1 MGRFWVWH
9 YYRMTRRAI
18 ALGLLAA
25 VLAAPGLSVSAGP
38 AWMRVAE
45 VRPGMRGIG
54 RTVVQGTAVESFDV
68 QILEV
73 VPGAGPAGDLI
84 LVRVSGPLIARTG
97 GIAAGM
103 SGSPVYV
110 NGRLVGAIAFGWAF
124 ADHSLGLVTPIET
137 MLRALPPARG
147 ERRVLS
153 VPAYAGGRRIDGV
166 AVLSTVA
173 GARAAD
179 AAAPNVAA
187 MLPLARPLLISGI
200 GSRAADL
207 LGAELGQFGVT
218 PVQGATGG
226 STNARPDLVPGSAVG
241 VQLIRGDLN
250 AVAIGTLT
258 YRDGDTILAFGH
270 PFLNRGKTR
279 YLLTAATIQGVVP
292 SASFPF
298 KIGSAGAPVGIIS
311 EDRRAGI
318 GGRIGLLPPMLGVRT
333 KVTDEDRGRTVTMTT
348 QVLRDTQLGPLLTL
362 VSALEAVDRAL
373 DRVGEGTARVRIVL
387 RARGLDAP
395 LVRENVFY
403 HARDIGS
410 AAMLELP
417 EALRLLFANEF
428 VQTGPVDV
436 AIEVDVQQR
445 RQTAAVIEGELDRQ
459 RVRRGENVTVRVT
472 LRPFQGP
479 PVTRLVELVVP
490 DGFPTGPATVLIRA
504 GGRPMPEQG
513 LPALL
518 TQEPVETPATSAAEQ
533 LSAFSER
540 DRNTD
545 LVVELVPGAARFPD
559 GSGVTIRNA
568 RVRTPTPWVIRGR
581 VQLSLGVD
589 PR

>member
-1 MGRFWVWH
+1 M
-9 YYRMTRRAI
+9 
-18 ALGLLAA
+18 
-25 VLAAPGLSVSAGP
+25 AGP

-45 VRPGMRGIG
+45 VRSGMRGTA

-84 LVRVSGPLIARTG
+84 LVRVSGPLIERTG

-110 NGRLVGAIAFGWAF
+110 NGRLVGAIGFGWAF

-137 MLRALPPARG
+137 MLGALPPARS
-147 ERRVLS
+147 ERGALS
-153 VPAYAGGRRIDGV
+153 TPVQVGRRRFDRVVIV
-166 AVLSTVA
+166 STLA
-173 GARAAD
+173 EARAAE

-187 MLPLARPLLISGI
+187 MLPLATPLLISGI
-200 GSRAADL
+200 GGRAADL
-207 LGAELGQFGVT
+207 LGAELGPFGVT
-218 PVQGATGG
+218 PVLSAAGG
-226 STNARPDLVPGSAVG
+226 STNIRPELVPGSAIG

-250 AVAIGTLT
+250 AVSIGTLT

-279 YLLTAATIQGVVP
+279 YLLTAASIHGVVP

-298 KIGSAGAPVGIIS
+298 KIGSAGSPMGIIS

-318 GGRIGLLPPMLGVRT
+318 GGRIGILPPMVGVRT
-333 KVTDEDRGRTVTMTT
+333 RVTDEDRGRTVTMAT
-348 QVLRDTQLGPLLTL
+348 QVLRDPQLGPLLTL
-362 VSALEAVDRAL
+362 VSALEAIDRVL
-373 DRVGEGTARVRIVL
+373 DRVGEGTARVRITM

-403 HARDIGS
+403 HPRDVGT

-436 AIEVDVQQR
+436 TIDIDVQQR
-445 RQTAAVIEGELDRQ
+445 QQTAAVIEGEVDRP

-479 PVTRLVELVVP
+479 PTVRLIELTVP
-490 DGFPTGPATVLIRA
+490 EGFPTGAATVLIRA

-518 TQEPVETPATSAAEQ
+518 TQEPLETPATSAAEQ
-533 LSAFSER
+533 LAAFSER

-545 LVVELVPGAARFPD
+545 LVVELVPGVARFPD
-559 GSGVTIRNA
+559 GTAAAVRNV
-568 RVRTPTPWVIRGR
+568 RVRMPTPWVIRGR
-581 VQLSLGVD
+581 VQIAIGVD